1 MRLQLRLLVAAMAM
15 IFGIAGQSARAVDLL
30 YVTLVN
36 NTIVRYDTTGNDGT
50 VIAASAA
57 VFASSNLNSP
67 FGLAFDASGNLY
79 AANSGNNTISKF
91 APSGTFLT
99 SWSTPAIPRLLAFQP
114 AIVPEP
120 STYSLGAIASGV
132 MAFVARR
139 RKAKRA

>member
-79 AANSGNNTISKF
+79 AANAFDNTISKF
-91 APSGTFLT
+91 NSAGGYLGNIATNLNAPRG
-99 SWSTPAIPRLLAFQP
+99 LAFD
-114 AIVPEP
+114 
-120 STYSLGAIASGV
+120 ASGNL
-132 MAFVARR
+132 
-139 RKAKRA
+139 